1 MQAIPT
7 DNEELPV
14 LSFPRSL
21 KGMLAGKVG
30 IVTGGSRGIGAA
42 AAWTMA
48 EAGAKIAIAA
58 RNSARLQLLSEA
70 INEKYGSDVALPVKT
85 DVNDPAGTQGLVQ
98 ATVTNYGR
106 LDFAFNNAG
115 DGHMPLPL
123 AEVSLQDFERAI
135 KTNIWGTF
143 LCLKYEIPEM
153 LKVGGGSIVNMS
165 STAGVQG
172 VKGISGY
179 VAAKHGIIG
188 LSRTAALDYARQN
201 IRVNVVAPGPILT
214 ERVAKYRNQAAQA
227 VPLGRVGNREEV
239 GSIVACLCSDL
250 STFVTGAVIPVDGGR
265 TAGSWW

>member
-1 MQAIPT
+1 MQ
-7 DNEELPV
+7 
-14 LSFPRSL
+14 
-21 KGMLAGKVG
+21 K
-30 IVTGGSRGIGAA
+30 
-42 AAWTMA
+42 
-48 EAGAKIAIAA
+48 
-58 RNSARLQLLSEA
+58 
-70 INEKYGSDVALPVKT
+70 
-85 DVNDPAGTQGLVQ
+85 LVHE
-98 ATVTNYGR
+98 TVTHYGR
-106 LDFAFNNAG
+106 LDFAFNNTG

-135 KTNIWGTF
+135 RTNILGTF
-143 LCLKYEIPEM
+143 LCLKYEVPEM
-153 LKVGGGSIVNMS
+153 LKIGGGSIVNMS

-172 VKGISGY
+172 VKGIGGY

-214 ERVAKYRNQAAQA
+214 ERVAKYREQAAQA

-239 GSIVACLCSDL
+239 GSTVPWLCSNL